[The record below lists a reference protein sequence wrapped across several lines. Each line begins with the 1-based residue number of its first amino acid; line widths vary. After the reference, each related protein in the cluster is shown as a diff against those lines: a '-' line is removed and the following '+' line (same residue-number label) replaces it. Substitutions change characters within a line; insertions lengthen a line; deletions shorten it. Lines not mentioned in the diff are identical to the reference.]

1 MKTRRIPGERMINP
15 LRDLVKYRIECIAAI
30 VMLVL
35 IPIMRPKRALAGLFL
50 GAVLSLGLI
59 AAASAQ
65 SVATCNGIPATI
77 VGTNPGRIDGTPRDD
92 VIVGTAGCDQIFGHG
107 GNDTLCAGGGD
118 DTVQWDPSDGSDV
131 VEGEAVSIRSC
142 STARTPVRRSS

>member
-77 VGTNPGRIDGTPRDD
+77 VGTNPGRI
-92 VIVGTAGCDQIFGHG
+92 VGTAGSDQIFGHG

-131 VEGEAVSIRSC
+131 VEGEAASIRSC
-142 STARTPVRRSS
+142 STAWTPVRRSS